1 MTSKEACAT
10 FGTAQNMRPRAAQG
24 ARKVYAITYS
34 STCIADVV
42 ILSSQTATS
51 NAPLPNQKTCS
62 PNHAIIFTQRTW
74 SPNHGIVFPQTGIS
88 SSCRELSTLTAAEI
102 EDGCLLHSHAED
114 NYVMASALES
124 RSALKPTASIAV
136 ETEDAPPKV
145 SAEVKTEHSKSAD
158 SASPMPPMKITEES
172 VPDPRQNELP
182 QTSTSYKM
190 TEELFRVAKNAEPGT
205 PDAYWSHALYRSPD
219 VDGKTKRPTVHYCR
233 SLKTTEKVLKQYFM
247 DKKVIGFDIEWKP
260 DAYRNMGPR
269 PNVSLVQ
276 IACEDRIALFHI
288 ALYPKGNKIEDLVA
302 PTFKKIMEDPEVTKI
317 GVSIKADCT
326 RVRKFLEIDS
336 HGLFELSHLYKLV
349 KFSESKDFTKINK
362 KLVSLANQV
371 QEHLHL
377 PMYKGDG
384 VRSSDWSKP
393 LNLAQISYAA
403 SDSYAG
409 LQLYHTLELKRRAL
423 DPTPPRPYHAD
434 LNMPI
439 RLAEGLEIPVDGEGD
454 EVEPDQP
461 EPARV
466 KRKYARRAP
475 KEMIAEAE
483 SIKVE
488 DPDTE
493 YVPSPETVVE
503 YPTLPPP

>member
-1 MTSKEACAT
+1 M
-10 FGTAQNMRPRAAQG
+10 
-24 ARKVYAITYS
+24 V
-34 STCIADVV
+34 
-42 ILSSQTATS
+42 LS
-51 NAPLPNQKTCS
+51 
-62 PNHAIIFTQRTW
+62 QRTW
-74 SPNHGIVFPQTGIS
+74 SPRHGIVFAQSRIS
-88 SSCRELSTLTAAEI
+88 STYRELSTLTAAKI
-102 EDGCLLHSHAED
+102 EDECLLHSNAED
-114 NYVMASALES
+114 NYVMASARTTGLEGH
-124 RSALKPTASIAV
+124 SALQHTVPIAAETTEASSR
-136 ETEDAPPKV
+136 V
-145 SAEVKTEHSKSAD
+145 SADLETEHSKIANSR
-158 SASPMPPMKITEES
+158 SPSPPIESPEDS
-172 VPDPRQNELP
+172 VPNPRQNELP

-190 TEELFRVAKNAEPGT
+190 TEELFRAAKNAEPGT
-205 PDAYWSHALYRSPD
+205 PDGYWSHALYRSPD
-219 VDGKTKRPTVHYCR
+219 VEGKTKRVTVHYCR
-233 SLKTTEKVLKQYFM
+233 SVHTTERVLKQYFM

-276 IACEDRIALFHI
+276 IASEDRIALFHL

-302 PTFKKIMEDPEVTKI
+302 PALKKIMEDPEVTKI

-362 KLVSLANQV
+362 KLVSLASQV

-409 LQLYHTLELKRRAL
+409 LQLYHTLELKRQAL
-423 DPTPPRPYHAD
+423 DPIPPRPYHAD

-439 RLAEGLEIPVDGEGD
+439 RLAEGLEILIDGEAD
-454 EVEPDQP
+454 EVEPDQL
-461 EPARV
+461 EPPRV
-466 KRKYARRAP
+466 KRKYNRRVP
-475 KEMIAEAE
+475 KEISTEAE
-483 SIKVE
+483 SIEVE
-488 DPDTE
+488 DLDAD
-493 YVPSPETVVE
+493 YVPSPKSVMD
-503 YPTLPPP
+503 YPKLPLPP